1 MLWRRWLHCRSARSS
16 RPPIFSPIS
25 PSVLAR
31 SFMTTSKRKEVPMK
45 LDGKVALI
53 TGAAS
58 GIGYSIA
65 KRFLEADGRVVIADL
80 NPEAAK
86 KAAADLAGAK
96 SAIGVAMDVSREDQ
110 VNSGVE

>member
-1 MLWRRWLHCRSARSS
+1 MLLRRASRARCARSS

-31 SFMTTSKRKEVPMK
+31 SFTTTSKRKEFPMK

-58 GIGYSIA
+58 GIGHAIA
-65 KRFLEADGRVVIADL
+65 KRYLEAGGRVVIADL
-80 NPEAAK
+80 NVDGA
-86 KAAADLAGAK
+86 KAAAKELAGET
-96 SAIGVAMDVSREDQ
+96 SAGVVRTESSREHQ
-110 VNSGVE
+110 G